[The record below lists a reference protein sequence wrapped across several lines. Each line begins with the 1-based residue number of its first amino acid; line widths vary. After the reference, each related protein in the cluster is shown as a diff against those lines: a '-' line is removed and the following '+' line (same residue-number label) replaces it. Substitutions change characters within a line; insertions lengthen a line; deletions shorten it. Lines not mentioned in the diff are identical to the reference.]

1 MKATWTVAVLLG
13 GPSAEREVSLR
24 SGAAV
29 AAALRGVGHRVV
41 EVDPVGNWEL
51 PAGVDVVY
59 LALHGTYG
67 EDGQVQEVLEGLGV
81 PYTGTGVEGSRVAF
95 DKGLSKE
102 RFVVAGVPTA
112 RFTLVS
118 RADEGWPAGWEPP
131 VVLKPVRQGSSVGLQ
146 FVDRR
151 EDWREALAG
160 SLAHDASVLVEERVV
175 GREVTVAV
183 LEGKALPLVEV
194 RPKTGVFDYRNKYT
208 AGATEF
214 LCPAPMDTELTE
226 RVQAAALAAFTAVGG
241 RDYGRVDVMVRGDGR
256 LAVLEVNTLPGMT
269 ETSLYPRAARAA
281 GWDFGAL
288 CERMTALA
296 WARAGVGVG
305 SGKEAGH
312 VA

>member
-29 AAALRGVGHRVV
+29 AAALRGRGHRVV
-41 EVDPVGNWEL
+41 EVDPVGRWEL
-51 PAGVDVVY
+51 PRGVDVVF

-67 EDGQVQEVLEGLGV
+67 EDGQVQEVLEGWGV

-102 RFVVAGVPTA
+102 RFVTAGVPTA
-112 RFTLVS
+112 RFTVVS
-118 RADEGWPAGWEPP
+118 QADVGWPVGWEPP

-146 FVDRR
+146 FVDQR
-151 EDWREALAG
+151 EQWSDALAA

-175 GREVTVAV
+175 GREVTVGL
-183 LEGKALPLVEV
+183 LEGKALPVVEV
-194 RPKTGVFDYRNKYT
+194 RPLTGVFDYRNKYT

-214 LCPAPMDTELTE
+214 LCPAPMDAEVTE
-226 RVQAAALAAFTAVGG
+226 RIQAAALAAFRAVGG
-241 RDYGRVDVMVRGDGR
+241 RDYGRVDIMVRAEGSI
-256 LAVLEVNTLPGMT
+256 AVLEVNTLPGMT
-269 ETSLYPRAARAA
+269 ETSLYPRAGRAA
-281 GWDFGAL
+281 GWEFGAL

-296 WARAGVGVG
+296 WSRARVGVG
-305 SGKEAGH
+305 KEVGD